1 MVDPK
6 SVSEVRKRFMLQ
18 GIEALKQTAQYQ
30 AEAITEQADPI
41 QPIVNR
47 NVKPADPENPE
58 APTGWDGDLFNLEG
72 ISQAFSRDELDED
85 FLKVIDP
92 ANPGVIGD
100 LVSISLQ
107 GDWLATMERA
117 FRARHQTPVRAWMHA
132 AGRRKG
138 HGHNAGVINQ
148 GLLRYVE
155 NLLQAAKNKQATP

>member
-6 SVSEVRKRFMLQ
+6 SVSEVRNRFMTQ
-18 GIEALKQTAQYQ
+18 GIKALQDTAKFQ
-30 AEAITEQADPI
+30 AEAIIEQADPL
-41 QPIVNR
+41 QPLVDR
-47 NVKPADPENPE
+47 NE
-58 APTGWDGDLFNLEG
+58 WDGDLFNLED
-72 ISQAFSRDELDED
+72 ISKAFSREELDED

-132 AGRRKG
+132 AGRRRG
-138 HGHNAGVINQ
+138 HGHDAGVINQ

-155 NLLQAAKNKQATP
+155 NLLQASKNKQATT

>member
-6 SVSEVRKRFMLQ
+6 SASEIRDRFMVQ
-18 GIEALKQTAQYQ
+18 GIKALQDTAKYQ

-41 QPIVNR
+41 QPIVDR
-47 NVKPADPENPE
+47 NK
-58 APTGWDGDLFNLEG
+58 WDGDLFNLED
-72 ISQAFSRDELDED
+72 ISKAFSREELDED

-107 GDWLATMERA
+107 GDWLATQERA

-132 AGRRKG
+132 AGRRRG
-138 HGHNAGVINQ
+138 HGHDAGVIRQ

-155 NLLQAAKNKQATP
+155 NLLQAAKNKQVTS